1 MLPSQAKEDSQ
12 TQQASEG
19 QCLFLWPPEEEGGWS
34 ADAARGTER
43 RERGLRSPGP
53 EPSCLPAASMAP
65 QRKSD
70 FSQVVLRAL
79 CTGACVSLVNA
90 CVAGECRPRGLRTQS
105 RARRGAPAS
114 LAVLGWRCGGQ
125 KGAGPCPLAA
135 FSAQGSST
143 CPGALRWTVCPS

>member
-105 RARRGAPAS
+105 RATRFPTFHTALVLS
-114 LAVLGWRCGGQ
+114 L
-125 KGAGPCPLAA
+125 P
-135 FSAQGSST
+135 T
-143 CPGALRWTVCPS
+143 PSIKNVISHFVFFVVQLLSCV